1 MPNGATGVR
10 DYTHQNEIHVEPGW
24 LHEPTNTVPA
34 YPPELESAL
43 ARVARQD
50 CSRLKGTE
58 FDIVMRRMQ
67 RDGDDRFKLGVAE
80 RKVGISATT
89 QVVGYEEE

>member
-1 MPNGATGVR
+1 MPNGRTGAR
-10 DYTHQNEIHVEPGW
+10 DYTHPNEIHVEPGD

-34 YPPELESAL
+34 YSPELEAAL
-43 ARVARQD
+43 DRISRQD

-67 RDGDDRFKLGVAE
+67 RDGDDRYKLGVGE
-80 RKVGISATT
+80 RKYGISATT
-89 QVVGYEEE
+89 QVVGYDE